1 MKKSTIRRI
10 YPIVIGSLLILTG
23 VIFLLDNLNIISL
36 NWEILVGPLFALGGL
51 VFLVVFIMDT
61 ENWWA
66 LIPGMALIGLG
77 MTIFMDQ
84 GSFAGEWSG
93 AVFLGMLALSFWLV
107 YAFHPVNWWAVIP
120 GGVLMTLAAVSVMP
134 GDGNLS
140 GGVFFLGMAL
150 TFGLLYLLPN
160 PIGKVKWALI
170 PAGILAVFGVLILL
184 GSTGLINYV
193 WPVALLL
200 AGGVV
205 LARALLKK

>member
-61 ENWWA
+61 DNWWA

-84 GSFAGEWSG
+84 GSFSGEWSG
-93 AVFLGMLALSFWLV
+93 AVFLGMLALSFWLI
-107 YAFHPVNWWAVIP
+107 YAFHPSNWWAVIP
-120 GGVLMTLAAVSVMP
+120 GGVLMTLAVVSVIP
-134 GDGNLS
+134 GASNLS
-140 GGVFFLGMAL
+140 GGVFFLGIAL

-205 LARALLKK
+205 LVRAVLKK

>member
-1 MKKSTIRRI
+1 L
-10 YPIVIGSLLILTG
+10 LLILTG

-36 NWEILVGPLFALGGL
+36 NWEVLVGPLFALGGL

-61 ENWWA
+61 DNWWA

-84 GSFAGEWSG
+84 GSFSGAWSG

-107 YAFHPVNWWAVIP
+107 YAFHPSNWWAVIP
-120 GGVLMTLAAVSVMP
+120 GGVLMTLAAVSVIP

-170 PAGILAVFGVLILL
+170 PAGILAIFGVLILL

-205 LARALLKK
+205 LVRAILKK